1 MEKFGFMRTICVL
14 FALVFISCAGSS
26 TTTKELVSGT
36 PPSNIVGIVGDEEIT
51 YNELTTNFG
60 SGSSLSEYSLEEL
73 QEFLPIY
80 LDYRAK
86 ILSAKKEGYFDDERI
101 LSEYEVYSK
110 QAAYSYWLE
119 NKIRP
124 TLFDEFKSKFTKEMK
139 SSHILIALDP
149 NATPDDTIKVYNK
162 ILEARDK
169 FLSGTPLNELDSEY
183 STVRQGRSMGGDLPW
198 FSVGT
203 TVKPFEDVLYSLEV
217 GEISMPFRTQF
228 GYHIVLLEE
237 TRERAPSR
245 LISHIYLQR
254 GQETSQLDSALYEL
268 DRGNDWNEVVKKYTQ
283 DSQSASSGGRIG
295 WVNYGSRY
303 DPSFID
309 SVMLLD
315 PSLPYSDYFISSYG
329 AHIIKI
335 DSIQTF
341 SSSEAYDDYIM
352 KELEDTRTF
361 RKSNSFVINW
371 LKDNFKAIEFAVNL
385 NDFTTLLLS
394 LDSTN
399 VSDIQL
405 SNDLASKN
413 VFTFDEF
420 SFTTQ
425 DLLDYLITTSKGPFS
440 SNYVSAWF
448 TDFQDYVIDN
458 NLTKLTLKELPDFK
472 EQTENYKSGL
482 VVYQI
487 NEDSVWSAAT
497 VDTTKLMELFDQNP
511 EDYSYNQRFYYHL
524 ISSSRDTSLQKA
536 IDFVNAGNSPDSIRA
551 FGIAVG
557 VVSDSTGSFQ
567 GEPFDKLAEMN
578 ENSFSEVFD
587 YNNRKAIFY
596 LNSILE
602 ERKMTFNEAFNKLL
616 ADYQPIRELKWLTQL
631 RSTFNVKLFPEHLEK
646 AYQEE
651 NISK

>member
-36 PPSNIVGIVGDEEIT
+36 PPSNIVGIVGNEEIT
-51 YNELTTNFG
+51 YYELTTNFG

-86 ILSAKKEGYFDDERI
+86 ILSAKNEGYFDDERI

-183 STVRQGRSMGGDLPW
+183 STIRQGRSMGGDLPW

-217 GEISMPFRTQF
+217 GEISKPFRTQF

-254 GQETSQLDSALYEL
+254 GQDTSQLDSALYEL

-315 PSLPYSDYFISSYG
+315 PSLSYSDYFISSYG

-371 LKDNFKAIEFAVNL
+371 LKDNFKAIEFADNL

-425 DLLDYLITTSKGPFS
+425 DLLDYLITTSKGPLS
-440 SNYVSAWF
+440 SNYVPAWF

-497 VDTTKLMELFDQNP
+497 VDTTKLMELFDQKP
-511 EDYSYNQRFYYHL
+511 
-524 ISSSRDTSLQKA
+524 
-536 IDFVNAGNSPDSIRA
+536 
-551 FGIAVG
+551 
-557 VVSDSTGSFQ
+557 
-567 GEPFDKLAEMN
+567 
-578 ENSFSEVFD
+578 
-587 YNNRKAIFY
+587 
-596 LNSILE
+596 
-602 ERKMTFNEAFNKLL
+602 
-616 ADYQPIRELKWLTQL
+616 
-631 RSTFNVKLFPEHLEK
+631 
-646 AYQEE
+646 
-651 NISK
+651 